1 MLITWELVK
10 IPLAVLGTDTI
21 MWLKWALTDWR
32 IDSWEWKILAD
43 RLLLFGTAG
52 FLMVSAGIGWDVAAS
67 MAGLG
72 VFADAWIKTLVKP
85 TEPVAEKKISFI

>member
-1 MLITWELVK
+1 MILTWEILKV
-10 IPLAVLGTDTI
+10 PLAVLGTDTI

-32 IDSWEWKILAD
+32 IDSWEWRILAD

-52 FLMVSAGIGWDVAAS
+52 FLLVSTGVDWNVAAS

-72 VFADAWIKTLVKP
+72 VFADAWIKTLTKP
-85 TEPVAEKKISFI
+85 EEPPSGKKITFI